1 MENLSY
7 ISLSQQMALQ
17 QQMEITANNIA
28 NINTPGFKS
37 QNEIFLEYL
46 NRSASGDTL
55 KQVKNAGSYRDLT
68 SGALKMTS
76 NELDFAIQGEGYFT
90 VETPQGTRY
99 TRDGS
104 FSLNDKNEIVT
115 QSGYKVMG
123 DGGALTVQPGASRIT
138 VSSDGSVSTEKGT
151 VGKMKVVNFDNDQKL
166 SPEGGNLYN
175 ANGQQE
181 TPVEKVQIV
190 QGSIESSNVN
200 PVVEMNKMIEG
211 LRLYQASQKMIQN
224 DHERIRTMIQKL
236 TKS

>member
-1 MENLSY
+1 MENVSY
-7 ISLSQQMALQ
+7 IGLSQQMALQ
-17 QQMEITANNIA
+17 QQMEMTANNIA

-37 QNEIFLEYL
+37 QNELFLEYV

-55 KQVKNAGSYRDLT
+55 KQVKEAGTYRDLT

-76 NELDFAIQGEGYFT
+76 NELDFAIQGDGYFT
-90 VETPQGTRY
+90 IETPQGTRY

-123 DGGALTVQPGASRIT
+123 DGGALTVQPGAVRIT

-175 ANGQQE
+175 AGSQQE
-181 TPVEKVQIV
+181 TPVDKVQIV

-200 PVVEMNKMIEG
+200 PIVEMNKMIEG
-211 LRLYQASQKMIQN
+211 LRLYQASQKIIQN